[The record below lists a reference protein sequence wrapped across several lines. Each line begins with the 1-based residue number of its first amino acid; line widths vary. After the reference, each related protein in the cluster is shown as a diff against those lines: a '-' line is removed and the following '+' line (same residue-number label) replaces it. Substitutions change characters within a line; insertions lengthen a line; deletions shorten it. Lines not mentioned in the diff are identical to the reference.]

1 MCMAAVVV
9 TDTLNWRLHAFD
21 LMSEFSETRPP
32 EMLVSY
38 AFMIA
43 DQYKPEEVRK
53 GAFDML
59 KQAPPW

>member
-1 MCMAAVVV
+1 
-9 TDTLNWRLHAFD
+9 
-21 LMSEFSETRPP
+21 MSEFSETRPP